1 MSEGTISQQA
11 QIRIENVS
19 VSYQKNNKAETFNAL
34 EDVNLEIKKGEFIS
48 FLGPSGCGKTTLL
61 RLIADLQSPTAGEIR
76 IGDTTPEQ
84 YRKSRKYAMVFQQPV
99 LFEWRT
105 VEKNVQLPLEVLK
118 LGKKEKKKIS
128 NNMLDMV
135 GLKDYAEYFPAELSG
150 GMQQRVNIARAF
162 STDPEILLMDEPFS
176 ALDEFT
182 KDKLH
187 EDLLKIWRKTHKT
200 VIFVTHNI
208 EEAVFLSDRVC
219 IFSPNPGK
227 LKGIVDIDIPRPRD
241 GSVKESAEFYEYVKK
256 IRRLF
261 NQ

>member
-1 MSEGTISQQA
+1 MTEQA
-11 QIRIENVS
+11 QIRINNVGVTYVKGNRS
-19 VSYQKNNKAETFNAL
+19 DDFNAL
-34 EDVNLEIKKGEFIS
+34 ENITLDIRKGEFIS

-61 RLIADLQSPTAGEIR
+61 RLIADLQSPTAGEIH
-76 IGDTTPEQ
+76 IGDSTPGE
-84 YRKSRKYAMVFQQPV
+84 YRKNRKYAMVFQQPV

-105 VEKNVQLPLEVLK
+105 VEKNVQLPLEILK
-118 LGKKEKKKIS
+118 LGKKEKKSRSDI
-128 NNMLDMV
+128 MLELV
-135 GLKDYAEYFPAELSG
+135 GLKEYAGYFPSELSG

-182 KDKLH
+182 KDRLH

-200 VIFVTHNI
+200 VVFVTHNI

-227 LKGIVDIDIPRPRD
+227 LKKIISIDIPRPRD
-241 GSVKESAEFYEYVKK
+241 GAIKESPEFYEYVKQ
-256 IRRLF
+256 IRREF
-261 NQ
+261 KK